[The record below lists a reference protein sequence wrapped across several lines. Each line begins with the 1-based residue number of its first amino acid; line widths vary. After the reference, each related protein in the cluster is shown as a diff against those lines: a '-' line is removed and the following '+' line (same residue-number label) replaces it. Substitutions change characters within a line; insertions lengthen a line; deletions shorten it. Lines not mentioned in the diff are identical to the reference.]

1 MRVAHVDG
9 LLTLFYDGSELYNHQ
24 LNSELFRILMGKER
38 RETEEDM
45 SQVSEACRK
54 YLRERL
60 SWQQIIVEE
69 GVKVIP
75 HKTFYR
81 CLHIQKV
88 IFANTVIRVE
98 PLAFFQCHGLVF
110 LKLSINLKCIA
121 GGAFEECDLSSVF
134 VPSQCKE
141 IGTCAF
147 AFNKRLSI
155 FHILSSDT
163 QLKRQVI
170 AGTALIDISPFDT
183 NRVGHYSDRNREVE
197 KWIKNINSDI
207 IRHELHRVCSSIQPR
222 KDLIH
227 SIIEDKGIG
236 AFREKNGIGICPSQY
251 LQANP
256 FAAVKESE
264 IIREY
269 ILKKMGGFD

>member
-9 LLTLFYDGSELYNHQ
+9 LVTLFYDGSELYNHQ
-24 LNSELFRILMGKER
+24 LNSELFRILMGENR

-45 SQVSEACRK
+45 IQVSEACKK
-54 YLRERL
+54 YWKERQ

-81 CLHIQKV
+81 CFNVQKV

-98 PLAFFQCHGLVF
+98 PLAFFQCYGLVF

-134 VPSQCKE
+134 IPPMCKE

-155 FHILSSDT
+155 FHISSDT
-163 QLKRQVI
+163 QLQRQVI
-170 AGTALIDISPFDT
+170 AGTALINDSPFDT
-183 NRVGHYSDRNREVE
+183 NRVGHYNDRNREVE
-197 KWIKNINSDI
+197 MWIKNINSDMI
-207 IRHELHRVCSSIQPR
+207 KHELHRSCSSTQFR
-222 KDLIH
+222 KEVID
-227 SIIEDKGIG
+227 SIIEDKEIV
-236 AFREKNGIGICPSQY
+236 AFKEKNEIGISASQY

-256 FAAVKESE
+256 FADVKEAE

-269 ILKKMGGFD
+269 ILKKMGEFD

>member
-45 SQVSEACRK
+45 SQVSEAFRK
-54 YLRERL
+54 YWRERQ

-81 CLHIQKV
+81 CFHIQKV

-98 PLAFFQCHGLVF
+98 PLAFFQCYGLVF

-155 FHILSSDT
+155 FHILSDAR
-163 QLKRQVI
+163 LKRQVI
-170 AGTALIDISPFDT
+170 AGTALINDSPFDT
-183 NRVGHYSDRNREVE
+183 NRVGHYSDRNRQVE

-207 IRHELHRVCSSIQPR
+207 IRHSLHRVCSSIQPR
-222 KDLIH
+222 KEVID
-227 SIIEDKGIG
+227 SNIEDKGIG
-236 AFREKNGIGICPSQY
+236 AFKEKNEIGISASQY

-256 FAAVKESE
+256 FADVKEAE

-269 ILKKMGGFD
+269 ILKKMGGFE